1 MRERGGRER
10 IRRDR
15 RMREKRT
22 REEAERGGR
31 EEERKREE
39 DERGGGRVKEKELER
54 GREREF
60 ESLRERE
67 RERGGLERRR
77 RRGDKVDCEADRNI
91 RKEDMRRDI
100 HTQKKHDSRPVHVT
114 PSFAFSSAF
123 LFSSIPLYHRVG
135 KKWRTRRG
143 DARGGVKSCWMQVS

>member
-1 MRERGGRER
+1 MQGLGLVESDKRERESKRER
-10 IRRDR
+10 ENKKE
-15 RMREKRT
+15 RERV
-22 REEAERGGR
+22 
-31 EEERKREE
+31 RKRER
-39 DERGGGRVKEKELER
+39 ERE
-54 GREREF
+54 REREF

-67 RERGGLERRR
+67 RGGGLERRR